1 MPSSAG
7 SAFDGENLFWDGNLQ
22 HRLEPILASKIGTEL
37 LHNRERNRKQKS
49 KRRVK
54 KLWFDFDEH
63 ELKKRLYVN
72 GFR

>member
-37 LHNRERNRKQKS
+37 LHCRERYRKQKS
-49 KRRVK
+49 KK
-54 KLWFDFDEH
+54 MWFDFDEH
-63 ELKKRLYVN
+63 EMKKMFM
-72 GFR
+72 G